1 MSPAAKAARK
11 PAKGS
16 RQSSYN
22 HHTDE
27 PWGISVLLDE
37 LGAFLYRKLR
47 LHGDAR
53 FSPKDD
59 AVGKKMRSK

>member
-37 LGAFLYRKLR
+37 LGAFPYRKLR

-53 FSPKDD
+53 FLLKND
-59 AVGKKMRSK
+59 AVGKKCGAK